1 MFNRQVVLGERD
13 ETKEK
18 EGLKEKEGK
27 YRSEI
32 VGVWER
38 EQKISDIKNKLERDL
53 GVAINDDKIKLLMS
67 KT

>member
-1 MFNRQVVLGERD
+1 MFNKQVVLGERD